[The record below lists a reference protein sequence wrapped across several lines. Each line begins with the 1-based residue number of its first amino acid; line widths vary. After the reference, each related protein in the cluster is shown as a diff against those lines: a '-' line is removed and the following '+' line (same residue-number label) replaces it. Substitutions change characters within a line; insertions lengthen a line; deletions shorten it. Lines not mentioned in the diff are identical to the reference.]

1 VGRENEA
8 VVRDYIEH
16 VWNARELDLFE
27 RYVAADAVHHDP
39 SGDLDTRAMKLA
51 VAAICKAFPDHSIT
65 IDDAFGDGDRVVL
78 RQTLSGTL
86 QDPLF
91 GMPATGKHASWVG
104 IYIYRLADGKIVEI
118 WGLSD
123 NASMMQQLGL
133 LPAPAASAG

>member
-1 VGRENEA
+1 VGQENEA
-8 VVRDYIEH
+8 VVRDYIEV
-16 VWNARELDLFE
+16 VWNARKLDLFD
-27 RYVAADAVHHDP
+27 RYVAADAVHHDS
-39 SGDLDTRAMKLA
+39 SGEMDIGGMKLA
-51 VAAICKAFPDHSIT
+51 VAAICKAIPDHSIT

-91 GMPATGKHASWVG
+91 GMPATGKHASWAG